1 MERKPHCRFCKK
13 SLIFAFSLSPVP
25 RSTNQRPVHRLIN
38 EALLGVLG
46 IRDNWTN
53 NLRDKVEI
61 IEKII
66 GGKMF
71 YWKS

>member
-1 MERKPHCRFCKK
+1 M
-13 SLIFAFSLSPVP
+13 
-25 RSTNQRPVHRLIN
+25 PVHRLIN

-66 GGKMF
+66 WGEMF